1 MVGRTLTDLLGGQTQ
16 AVIVPGYTAQHLGRD
31 GNHHLWIS
39 CSCRLLWLNSDLHP
53 PVGWGVRLLPF
64 QSKSGVFVCVSM
76 SLCIHMGVS
85 GCVATYVPLYLCA
98 CPYLSTCVCL
108 HIFVCVSVNISMYVC
123 LCTSMFSRD
132 YLYIRVSTCV
142 CLHICLCVSVLEPNT

>member
-1 MVGRTLTDLLGGQTQ
+1 MGATHPWV
-16 AVIVPGYTAQHLGRD
+16 
-31 GNHHLWIS
+31 WIS

-53 PVGWGVRLLPF
+53 LVGWGVRLLPL

-108 HIFVCVSVNISMYVC
+108 HIFVCVSVNTSMYVC
-123 LCTSMFSRD
+123 VSMYEHVFPRFFICIYVCLRVYVYISVCVSLCWNLIPDESPA
-132 YLYIRVSTCV
+132 YLYF
-142 CLHICLCVSVLEPNT
+142 